1 MLKRS
6 STCLRSFTLIEV
18 LAGLMILG
26 TLLVSMILAKQN
38 LLDQQARARQKL
50 DAVRLADA
58 LLAYWQVTSTNTPGP
73 APGPAPGINLLP
85 ILPRNEQGYVM
96 ETLKDDPLFPDLF
109 PNSRSTD
116 RPPSGG
122 GDFRWRTQEIGR
134 PEAAWATGMILIK
147 LEIFP
152 VGSVPGQEPLV
163 RVELLLPA
171 EGSAAMDGR
180 WGS

>member
-38 LLDQQARARQKL
+38 LLDQQARARRKL

-58 LLAYWQVTSTNTPGP
+58 LLAYWHVTSARLPGNDP
-73 APGPAPGINLLP
+73 LP
-85 ILPRNEQGYVM
+85 LMPRNEQGYVM
-96 ETLKDDPLFPDLF
+96 ETLKDDPLFPNLF
-109 PNSRSTD
+109 PNSRSAD
-116 RPPSGG
+116 RLPSGG

-134 PEAAWATGMILIK
+134 PDASWATGMILVK

-152 VGSVPGQEPLV
+152 VGSVLDQEPLV
-163 RVELLLPA
+163 RADIVVGVLPHHSRVLPF
-171 EGSAAMDGR
+171 E
-180 WGS
+180 

>member
-58 LLAYWQVTSTNTPGP
+58 LLAYWHVTSASLPGNDP
-73 APGPAPGINLLP
+73 LP
-85 ILPRNEQGYVM
+85 LMPRNEQGYVL
-96 ETLKDDPLFPDLF
+96 ETLKDDPLFPNLF
-109 PNSRSTD
+109 PNSRSAD
-116 RPPSGG
+116 RLPSGG

-134 PEAAWATGMILIK
+134 PDASWATGMILVK

-152 VGSVPGQEPLV
+152 VGSAPGQEPLV

>member
-73 APGPAPGINLLP
+73 GINPLP

-96 ETLKDDPLFPDLF
+96 ETLKDDPLYPHLF
-109 PNSRSTD
+109 PKARIGAD
-116 RPPSGG
+116 HPPSGG
-122 GDFRWRTQEIGR
+122 GDFRWRTHEIGR
-134 PEAAWATGMILIK
+134 PDAAWATGMILVK

-171 EGSAAMDGR
+171 EGSAAMDWR

>member
-26 TLLVSMILAKQN
+26 TLLVSMILAKQS
-38 LLDQQARARQKL
+38 LLEQQARAHRKL

-58 LLAYWQVTSTNTPGP
+58 LLSYWQATSTN
-73 APGPAPGINLLP
+73 APGPAPGNDQFLL
-85 ILPRNEQGYVM
+85 IPRNEQGYVL
-96 ETLKDDPLFPDLF
+96 ETLKDDPLFPQLF
-109 PNSRSTD
+109 PETRDAD
-116 RPPSGG
+116 RLYSG
-122 GDFRWRTQEIGR
+122 GDFRWRTHEIGK
-134 PEAAWATGMILIK
+134 PDASLETGLILVK

-152 VGSVPGQEPLV
+152 VGSFPDQGPLV
-163 RVELLLPA
+163 TVELLLPA

>member
-38 LLDQQARARQKL
+38 LLDQQARARRKL

-58 LLAYWQVTSTNTPGP
+58 LLSYWQVTSTNAP
-73 APGPAPGINLLP
+73 APGPGNDPLP
-85 ILPRNEQGYVM
+85 LVPRNEQGYVM
-96 ETLKDDPLFPDLF
+96 ETLKDDPLFPNLF
-109 PNSRSTD
+109 PNSRSAD
-116 RPPSGG
+116 RLPSGD

-134 PEAAWATGMILIK
+134 PDASWATGMVLVQ